1 MSNVQENASEL
12 VKNGFSFVSGWE
24 SGMSIE
30 FSAQIMLWNKAK
42 PRQSYIT
49 LGTRMKI
56 AFN

>member
-49 LGTRMKI
+49 LKI